1 LQEHAGST
9 KAWVYRTLDFAD
21 GELKPEMLCIRFGS
35 EERAQDFKKAFEAGQ
50 EANKDMLGAAASG
63 SDDEEEDKQE
73 KDALADQLEG
83 TKVDD
88 VEKE

>member
-1 LQEHAGST
+1 M
-9 KAWVYRTLDFAD
+9 YRTLDFAD

-63 SDDEEEDKQE
+63 SDD
-73 KDALADQLEG
+73 
-83 TKVDD
+83 
-88 VEKE
+88 